1 MDDGEYHH
9 LSQEAEEEAR
19 IQCNCSRK
27 SLPRRFS
34 TPRHTMSTL
43 MPQTACQ
50 NLLGFVLPTEMYY
63 SNGKVA
69 NQMEPLE

>member
-9 LSQEAEEEAR
+9 LSQEGEEEAR

-50 NLLGFVLPTEMYY
+50 NFVLIFRTEMYY
-63 SNGKVA
+63 SDGKVA
-69 NQMEPLE
+69 NQMEPSE